1 MKQNYNE
8 QHLIL
13 YMFNELSILDKAAL
27 EKALADDANLARQF
41 EQLKEGQNELKK
53 LELTPGNK
61 VIQNILNY
69 SKASN
74 YEAEVH

>member
-27 EKALADDANLARQF
+27 EKALAEDANLARQF